1 MYFNFGWQK
10 IESFSIHGSEVEE
23 EEGEMEDEEVDENDD
38 MDEVE
43 KEVHGNDGIAE
54 VEEEDEELSKW
65 NAEDDRKHLEMQ
77 LEEKLEEEKDL
88 EKSDSSADLLSAP
101 LLEKTQ
107 RTMNEVN
114 LPEES
119 TQWSDSSSLIAP
131 GQGNC
136 ICATATGDVKS
147 TPFTKLLKSGL
158 LDSASKSSVG
168 KGNSVEEVSPFLFG
182 GTMFMQRRPCRFRGC
197 CEKLYLLE
205 ISEAKSFFTWCFLR
219 RCFFLKC
226 YVLR

>member
-38 MDEVE
+38 IGEVE
-43 KEVHGNDGIAE
+43 KEVNGNDGIAE

-77 LEEKLEEEKDL
+77 LEEEKDL
-88 EKSDSSADLLSAP
+88 GKSDSSADLLSAP

-107 RTMNEVN
+107 RTMSEVN

-182 GTMFMQRRPCRFRGC
+182 GTMFMQRRLCRFRGR
-197 CEKLYLLE
+197 CEKLYLDKRSKE
-205 ISEAKSFFTWCFLR
+205 FFTLWFLK
-219 RCFFLKC
+219 RCIFLKC

>member
-23 EEGEMEDEEVDENDD
+23 EEGEMEDEEVN
-38 MDEVE
+38 
-43 KEVHGNDGIAE
+43 GNDGIAE

-88 EKSDSSADLLSAP
+88 GKSDSSADLLSAP

-107 RTMNEVN
+107 RTMSEVN

-182 GTMFMQRRPCRFRGC
+182 GTMFMQRRLCRFRGR
-197 CEKLYLLE
+197 CEKLYLDKRSKE
-205 ISEAKSFFTWCFLR
+205 FFTLWFLK
-219 RCFFLKC
+219 RCIFLKC